1 MDLLIKSGY
10 VLDPASK
17 LDGISDI
24 LIENGKIKA
33 IGARLESRGPSI
45 DAKGLHVIPGLI
57 DMHCHLRD
65 PGDPEEETIQSG
77 TRSAAKGGF
86 TSVAC
91 MANTLPPIDSP
102 AMIKYI
108 ISKAQAEGLVNVF
121 PIGSVTKGLKG
132 EEITE
137 MGRMLLEGA
146 IAFSDDGKPIVNTNL
161 FRHALEYARQFD
173 VPIISHAEDPYLAAD
188 GYMNESALSTSLGLA
203 GISPLAEE
211 VMVMRDIMLAKEFG
225 KVHIAHVSTQRSV
238 ELIRRA
244 KQDGINVTAET
255 CPHYFSLTENEV
267 EGYNTNAKV
276 NPPLRGEKDLEAIVL
291 GLREGVIDTI
301 VTDHAPHRIEE
312 KNVEFAKASNGL
324 VGFETALSLVLNEL
338 VETKHLT
345 LKKAIEKM
353 TVNPAKILNLQKGAL
368 KVGWDADITIVD
380 LNREWMVNVNHFA
393 SKSKN
398 SPFHGWK
405 LKGMVIHTIV
415 GGKHVVKDAELI

>member
-1 MDLLIKSGY
+1 
-10 VLDPASK
+10 
-17 LDGISDI
+17 
-24 LIENGKIKA
+24 
-33 IGARLESRGPSI
+33 
-45 DAKGLHVIPGLI
+45 
-57 DMHCHLRD
+57 
-65 PGDPEEETIQSG
+65 
-77 TRSAAKGGF
+77 
-86 TSVAC
+86 
-91 MANTLPPIDSP
+91 
-102 AMIKYI
+102 
-108 ISKAQAEGLVNVF
+108 
-121 PIGSVTKGLKG
+121 
-132 EEITE
+132 
-137 MGRMLLEGA
+137 
-146 IAFSDDGKPIVNTNL
+146 
-161 FRHALEYARQFD
+161 
-173 VPIISHAEDPYLAAD
+173 
-188 GYMNESALSTSLGLA
+188 
-203 GISPLAEE
+203 
-211 VMVMRDIMLAKEFG
+211 MLAKEFG

-398 SPFHGWK
+398 SPFQGWK